1 MNPWL
6 EVVQHGQ
13 SIWLDFMR
21 RQLLLSGEFKRLI
34 DEDGISGA
42 TANPTIFEQ
51 AIVNNEDYDARI
63 RELLDEGADQNR
75 IYEDL
80 AVADIQMAADALS
93 PTWQARGGAD
103 GYMSIEVSPKLA
115 HDTQGSIDEAC
126 RFFKRIDRPNVMIK
140 IPATEAGLP
149 AIRHTIGRGVNINI
163 TLIFARSRYR
173 QVTEAYLAGL
183 EDLAASGGKPPE
195 AVASVASFFVSRVD
209 TLVDKRLDSLIEGT
223 NSEETRREAQ
233 DLRGKAGI
241 ANARLAYQDFLAI
254 FAGERFHALVDKGAK
269 LQRPLWASTGV
280 KDPAYRDTMYIEEL
294 IGPNTVNT
302 VPPAT
307 LDAFREHGVVR
318 GQTVTEG
325 VDEARQT
332 EERLGALGIDLE
344 EVGWTLEDEGV
355 EKFDVSF
362 DNLLAGIAR
371 KRELIR
377 A

>member
-6 EVVQHGQ
+6 EIVEHGQ

-51 AIVNNEDYDARI
+51 AIVNNDDYDERI
-63 RELLDEGADQNR
+63 RELLDEGADHNR

-80 AVADIQMAADALS
+80 AIADIQMAADVLS
-93 PTWQARGGAD
+93 PTWEARNGAD
-103 GYMSIEVSPKLA
+103 GFMSIEVSPKLA

-126 RFFKRIDRPNVMIK
+126 RFFDRIGRPNVMIK

-149 AIRHTIGRGVNINI
+149 AIRHTIGHGVNINI

-173 QVTEAYLAGL
+173 QVADAYIAGL
-183 EDLAASGGKPPE
+183 EDLVESGEKPLE

-209 TLVDKRLDSLIEGT
+209 TLVDKRLDALIEGT
-223 NSEETRREAQ
+223 GSEATRREAKE
-233 DLRGKAGI
+233 LRGKAGI
-241 ANARLAYQDFLAI
+241 ANARLAYQDFLEI
-254 FAGERFHALVDKGAK
+254 FAGDRFRALTEKGAT

-307 LDAFREHGVVR
+307 LDAFRDHGVVR
-318 GQTVTEG
+318 GQTVTEDIDG
-325 VDEARQT
+325 ARRV
-332 EERLGALGIDLE
+332 EERLGELGIDLE
-344 EVGWTLEDEGV
+344 EVGRTLEDEGV

-362 DNLLAGIAR
+362 ANLLEGIAR